1 MNAQCVFGAG
11 HYSKW
16 SFGVI
21 MPRLS
26 NTEKAVAI
34 GQLQAGVPQNQI
46 AARFGV
52 SPSTISK
59 WKAKFRETGDVKDRP
74 RSGRP
79 KKTTLQE
86 DRFITLAVLR
96 NRRLSARNL
105 QARFAGRYGRR
116 LCVQT
121 IRNRLHAANMR
132 ARKAARK
139 PAMTALHR
147 QTRLRWCRQ
156 HRPWNLNMW
165 RNVMFSDESRFC
177 LRKLDARV
185 KVWRRR
191 GERYADC
198 CIDRVT
204 AFGGGS
210 IMVWGG
216 ISITGKTRLV
226 PIEGNLTAVR
236 YRDEILQPVAIPYLH
251 NLGPNAI
258 LQDDNARPHR
268 ARVINDYLQNVG
280 VERMEWPA
288 NSPDL
293 NPIEQ
298 LWDQLGRA
306 VRTRVTNE
314 TTLAD
319 LRQILV
325 EEWNAI
331 PQQRVTRLVH
341 SMRRRCQAVVAA
353 DGSSTRY

>member
-1 MNAQCVFGAG
+1 
-11 HYSKW
+11 
-16 SFGVI
+16 

-26 NTEKAVAI
+26 LMDKARAI
-34 GQLQAGVPQNQI
+34 GQIQAGVPQKDV
-46 AARFGV
+46 ALLFGV
-52 SPSTISK
+52 SPSCISK
-59 WKAKFRETGDVKDRP
+59 LKYKYRATGDVKDRP

-79 KKTTLQE
+79 KVTTPQQ
-86 DRFITLAVLR
+86 DRYISMSALR
-96 NRRLSARNL
+96 NRRLSSRNL

-116 LCVQT
+116 ISDQT
-121 IRNRLHAANMR
+121 VRKRLHAANLR
-132 ARKAARK
+132 ARKPAKK

-147 QTRLRWCRQ
+147 QNRMRWCRQ

-177 LRKLDARV
+177 LRKLDGRV
-185 KVWRRR
+185 KVWRRP

-216 ISITGKTRLV
+216 ISIIGKTRLV
-226 PIEGNLTAVR
+226 IVDGNLNAVR
-236 YRDEILQPVAIPYLH
+236 YRDEILQPVAIPYLRQ
-251 NLGPNAI
+251 LGANGI

-268 ARVINDYLQNVG
+268 ARVITDYLQNARIN
-280 VERMEWPA
+280 RMEWPA

-293 NPIEQ
+293 SPSEQ

-306 VRTRVTNE
+306 VRARVTNT

-319 LRQILV
+319 LRLMLV
-325 EEWNAI
+325 QQWDAI
-331 PQQRVTRLVH
+331 PQQRIVRLIR
-341 SMRRRCQAVVAA
+341 SMRRRCEAVIGAY
-353 DGSSTRY
+353 GGSTRY